1 MADQTA
7 QPQGAQQGAQPQL
20 QVDVPKE
27 VQAGKYANAVSVNVN
42 SNEVV
47 VDFGYLVP
55 NRATP
60 LIEVVSRV
68 NMNQRTAESFLK
80 VLSGAMEDFKKK
92 QAEAASKPKDAVAP
106 MPENA

>member
-1 MADQTA
+1 MADEK
-7 QPQGAQQGAQPQL
+7 QPQL
-20 QVDVPKE
+20 QVKVPDE
-27 VQAGKYANAVSVNVN
+27 IQAGVYSNAVSVNVN

-55 NRATP
+55 NRPSP

-80 VLSGAMEDFKKK
+80 VLGGALEDFKKK
-92 QAEAASKPKDAVAP
+92 SASQGDKGVNV
-106 MPENA
+106 PENA

>member
-1 MADQTA
+1 MADQK
-7 QPQGAQQGAQPQL
+7 PQGDQPQL

-27 VQAGKYANAVSVNVN
+27 KQAGVYANAVSVNVN

-55 NRATP
+55 NRPSP

-68 NMNQRTAESFLK
+68 NMNHRTAESFLK
-80 VLSGAMEDFKKK
+80 VLGGAMEDFKKK
-92 QAEAASKPKDAVAP
+92 AAAQPQNPPAAP
-106 MPENA
+106 TVPENA